1 MAGCSADVHHGSRVA
16 SLDSRHRSDGYRARG
31 RDRKHSGAKHIAHS
45 RSENC
50 VAQCANHWRC
60 RGEAMNL
67 TESFLRI
74 LPEVIFT
81 ITGVIV
87 MLIESVLPR
96 EASRKPLGWF
106 TIVGTLA
113 ALYASL
119 LQWQMVPGTAYGG
132 LVQVDSFSVFFHVVI
147 CGIVLVTLLV
157 AQDTLQGA
165 SDNQGEFFA
174 LVVFGAVGMLF
185 MTSAAELLLVFIGLE
200 ISSISTYIL
209 AGLHKREAKGPEAAL
224 KYFLLGS
231 FATAFFLYG
240 VALIFGATG
249 TTSIPALAAALPLS
263 RTPIFALVGLAMILI
278 GLGFKVSAV
287 PFQYWTPDVY
297 EGAPPAIVGLMSTAP
312 KAAAFAVLLRILYNA
327 FPAYHTH
334 WVPLIWIMAA
344 LSMTVG
350 NLGALRQQNV
360 KRMLAYSSIAH
371 AGYLLVAF
379 AALSADGIAAAS
391 FYTAS
396 YAAMNVGIFAV
407 VSHVGGVDERIVSVE
422 DYRGLAWRSPLLGGA
437 LAFFLISLIGIP
449 FTGGFF
455 GKFYAFSAA
464 LHSGLVWLG
473 VIGLVNSGIAAFYYL
488 RVATAIYSKAPDSS
502 LIASVPRASTSLLF
516 ALLLT
521 VAATLILGIVPG
533 TILTKAMDGAGNLA
547 NPPAS

>member
-1 MAGCSADVHHGSRVA
+1 
-16 SLDSRHRSDGYRARG
+16 
-31 RDRKHSGAKHIAHS
+31 
-45 RSENC
+45 
-50 VAQCANHWRC
+50 
-60 RGEAMNL
+60 MNL
-67 TESFLRI
+67 TDSFLRI
-74 LPEVIFT
+74 LPEVILT
-81 ITGVIV
+81 ITGVV
-87 MLIESVLPR
+87 AMTVEAALPR
-96 EASRKPLGWF
+96 NASRKPLGWL
-106 TIVGTLA
+106 TIAGVLV

-119 LQWQMVPGTAYGG
+119 QQFQMAPGTGYSG
-132 LVQVDSFSVFFHVVI
+132 LVLTDAFSIFFHILI

-157 AQDTLQGA
+157 AMDTMQGA

-185 MTSAAELLLVFIGLE
+185 MTTAAELLLVFIGLE

-209 AGLHKREAKGPEAAL
+209 AGLRKRNAKGPEAAL

-231 FATAFFLYG
+231 FATGFFLYG

-249 TTSIPALAAALPLS
+249 TTSIPALAAALPQS
-263 RTPIFALVGLAMILI
+263 PTPIFALVGLAMILI
-278 GLGFKVSAV
+278 GLGFKVSAA
-287 PFQYWTPDVY
+287 PFQVWTPDVY
-297 EGAPPAIVGLMSTAP
+297 EGAPPATVGLMSTAP

-327 FPAYHTH
+327 FPAYHAH

-391 FYTAS
+391 FYTVA

-407 VSHVGGVDERIVSVE
+407 ASHVGGRDEKLVSIG
-422 DYRGLAWRSPLLGGA
+422 DYRGLAYRSPLLGGV
-437 LAFFLISLIGIP
+437 LAFFLVSLIGIP

-455 GKFYAFSAA
+455 GKFYVFSAA
-464 LHSGLVWLG
+464 LHSGLVWLA
-473 VIGLVNSGIAAFYYL
+473 ILGLFNSGVAAFYYL
-488 RVATAIYSKAPDSS
+488 RLLTSAYSRPSETLAAEPVARIKPAL
-502 LIASVPRASTSLLF
+502 LI

-521 VAATLILGIVPG
+521 VTATLILGIVPG
-533 TILTKAMDGAGNLA
+533 QVLTRAKAGAATLYPLPA
-547 NPPAS
+547 ASVDNPVASR